1 MISVVDSEEKL
12 AKAVNEIESMMQD
25 GLIVFSDVD
34 VIRLVRSGTAEEPSH
49 ANG

>member
-1 MISVVDSEEKL
+1 VD
-12 AKAVNEIESMMQD
+12 EIESMMQD

-34 VIRLVRSGTAEEPSH
+34 VIRLVHSRPATESSH